1 MIFLDTSYILD
12 LLLKKD
18 KYHIVSKN
26 LMNYWAHEKKVINI
40 TVLQEVL
47 NSLNII
53 NYPKDISSLI
63 DSILSMDKIGYLTEK
78 DYMESIELYKYYN
91 KSINFSD
98 CTILVTMQKYNI
110 TNIVSF
116 DSDFDKINGINRIS
130 GI

>member
-1 MIFLDTSYILD
+1 MIFLDSSYILA

-18 KYHIVSKN
+18 KHHVVSKN
-26 LMNYWAHEKKVINI
+26 LVNYLAHEKKVINI
-40 TVLQEVL
+40 TVLQDVL

-116 DSDFDKINGINRIS
+116 DSDFDKISGVNRIS

>member
-1 MIFLDTSYILD
+1 MIFLDSSYILA

-18 KYHIVSKN
+18 KHHVVSKN
-26 LMNYWAHEKKVINI
+26 LVNYLAHEKKVINI

-116 DSDFDKINGINRIS
+116 DSDFDKISGVNRIS

>member
-1 MIFLDTSYILD
+1 M
-12 LLLKKD
+12 
-18 KYHIVSKN
+18 
-26 LMNYWAHEKKVINI
+26 
-40 TVLQEVL
+40 LQEVL

-116 DSDFDKINGINRIS
+116 DSDFDKISGVNRIS

>member
-1 MIFLDTSYILD
+1 MIFLDTSYILA

-18 KYHIVSKN
+18 KYHSISKD
-26 LMNYWAHEKKVINI
+26 LGVYLSHEKKVINI

-47 NSLNII
+47 NSLNIL

-63 DSILSMDKIGYLTEK
+63 ECMLSMDEMEYLTEE
-78 DYMESIELYKYYN
+78 DYMKAIELYGYYN

-98 CTILVTMQKYNI
+98 CTMLVTMQKYNI

-130 GI
+130 GF